1 MKYLKILI
9 GLLLVLGFQDLQ
21 AVSVPSNIWNVSSDV
36 SGHAPIKS
44 TSKNQRKLKD
54 TQKRKRFKNFLKF
67 NKIRKGLK
75 RSSEH
80 NLRDI
85 LIILVL
91 VILLLIVLTL
101 LDGLTRGLISAL
113 LLIAIVVV
121 VALWLLGKI

>member
-1 MKYLKILI
+1 MKYLKMLI

-21 AVSVPSNIWNVSSDV
+21 AVSVPSNIWNVSSEV

-67 NKIRKGLK
+67 NKIRKGL
-75 RSSEH
+75 RPASD

-91 VILLLIVLTL
+91 VILLLIVLIL